1 MVYNFDFQLEYRG
14 SIGVVCIYANTEMT
28 PEVYATWSGQQTL
41 RLLAKY
47 FATYHH
53 GLRLLLLM
61 IRISVEILADE
72 WILVVCLCRERG
84 ISVLI
89 PPVVGTSL
97 EISRYLDISLLIRGS
112 TGALPRARLHIS

>member
-14 SIGVVCIYANTEMT
+14 SIGVVCIYSNTEMT

-41 RLLAKY
+41 LAKY
-47 FATYHH
+47 FATHHH

-72 WILVVCLCRERG
+72 WILVVCLCRERD
-84 ISVLI
+84 ISTDT
-89 PPVVGTSL
+89 TSGMN
-97 EISRYLDISLLIRGS
+97 ISRDL
-112 TGALPRARLHIS
+112 